1 MKGEA
6 RFFHNYLSSVSLP
19 VRMFA
24 TTLSNVA
31 ATVTENG
38 LPLSYNCWTVEE
50 EGSEYL

>member
-1 MKGEA
+1 
-6 RFFHNYLSSVSLP
+6 
-19 VRMFA
+19 MFA

-50 EGSEYL
+50 EGSEYLGIVELVLLDIF